1 VVARLYGVEPAY
13 LTWNQDA
20 GGNTGNMPIPADLPA
35 GIYTLTVTAEDI
47 AHNIG
52 SQEVNIEILP

>member
-1 VVARLYGVEPAY
+1 MYGVEPAY

-20 GGNTGNMPIPADLPA
+20 GANTGNLIVPADLPA
-35 GIYTLTVTAEDI
+35 GPYTLTVTAEDI

-52 SQEVNIEILP
+52 SQEVTIEVLP